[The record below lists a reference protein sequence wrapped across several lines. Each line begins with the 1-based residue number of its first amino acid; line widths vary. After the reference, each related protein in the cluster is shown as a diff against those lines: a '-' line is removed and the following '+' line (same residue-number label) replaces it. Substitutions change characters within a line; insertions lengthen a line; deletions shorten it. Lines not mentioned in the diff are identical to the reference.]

1 MVLNMEW
8 QQDEMYGNKYLVKL
22 IVVLKLLLHLYG
34 GFHLGIKM
42 MVYLVLLSFILLVV
56 GLLRLWRLIILL
68 GFVGLLGLSVTYR
81 DLYSDYLL
89 DVIYVYA
96 GWYGIYELILFIDI
110 KQ

>member
-56 GLLRLWRLIILL
+56 GLLRL
-68 GFVGLLGLSVTYR
+68 
-81 DLYSDYLL
+81 
-89 DVIYVYA
+89 
-96 GWYGIYELILFIDI
+96 
-110 KQ
+110 

>member
-1 MVLNMEW
+1 MEW

-56 GLLRLWRLIILL
+56 GLLRL
-68 GFVGLLGLSVTYR
+68 
-81 DLYSDYLL
+81 
-89 DVIYVYA
+89 
-96 GWYGIYELILFIDI
+96 
-110 KQ
+110 